1 MTTRGLAASAVA
13 AVLLVS
19 RAASAQAQYVA
30 QPDSP
35 EWLKDRRYNEGIGI
49 RTGDLEIHPGIAGE
63 AGYDSNYLL
72 RSTTFGVSNG
82 PPLSPVIPSLEF
94 RVTPSLYLSTLGQER
109 REGDNEM
116 PSPLAFR
123 AGLNATYR
131 ELVGLS
137 SDPLAGTPSI
147 MKIKTKKKPRKERKT
162 T

>member
-72 RSTTFGVSNG
+72 RSTTVGVSNG

-94 RVTPSLYLSTLGQER
+94 RVTPSLYLSTLGQEIRKKEGNRKRGR
-109 REGDNEM
+109 RIEE
-116 PSPLAFR
+116 
-123 AGLNATYR
+123 
-131 ELVGLS
+131 
-137 SDPLAGTPSI
+137 
-147 MKIKTKKKPRKERKT
+147 KKKEKQRKLEVKYLNE
-162 T
+162 